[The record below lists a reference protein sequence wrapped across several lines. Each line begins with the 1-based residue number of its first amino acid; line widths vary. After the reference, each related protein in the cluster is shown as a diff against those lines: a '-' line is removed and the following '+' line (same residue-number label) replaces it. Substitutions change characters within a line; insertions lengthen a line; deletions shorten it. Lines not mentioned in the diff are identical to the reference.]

1 MSSREVQEMS
11 QGPWVTRGER
21 REVAGLLAAGLSQRE
36 VAARVGRSK
45 GAVEGVVR
53 ACGGVIR
60 RDEWNPSPWRL
71 SREEREDIADGLRAG
86 ESCAAIGRLLG
97 RSTST
102 VTREV
107 NGNGGRAGY
116 RPAAAHRRACEQAR
130 RPKPTKLAENP
141 LLAAAVI
148 AGLEE
153 LWSPKEIESRLRFD
167 HPEDPTMWVSHETIY
182 KSIYVQGR
190 GELRRELARCLR
202 SGRATRRPQGASR
215 MDRPGRIP
223 GAVSISERPAE
234 VEDRAVPGHWEG
246 DLIIGARNRSAI
258 GTLVERATR
267 YVVLL
272 HLPDGYGAQAVRDAM
287 TAATRDLPAHLMRSI
302 TWDRGS
308 EMTQHANFSVDTG
321 IDVYFCDPRSPWQR
335 GSNENTNGLL
345 RQWFPK
351 GTDLSQ
357 HSAEDLTRVAASLNN
372 RPRQTLGWMKP
383 SEKLTELL
391 IASTG

>member
-1 MSSREVQEMS
+1 MS
-11 QGPWVTRGER
+11 GGLWVTGDER
-21 REVAGLLAAGLSQRE
+21 REIARLLARGLTQRE
-36 VAARVGRSK
+36 AAARVGRSK

-53 ACGGVIR
+53 ACGGVMR
-60 RDEWNPSPWRL
+60 REEWDPSPWRL
-71 SREEREDIADGLRAG
+71 SQDERDDIADGLRAG
-86 ESCAAIGRLLG
+86 ESCTTIASRLG
-97 RSTST
+97 RAPSTI
-102 VTREV
+102 TREV
-107 NGNGGRAGY
+107 KANGGRGGY
-116 RPAAAHRRACEQAR
+116 RPAAAHRRACAQAR

-141 LLAAAVI
+141 LLAAEVI

-153 LWSPKEIESRLRFD
+153 LWSPKEIEGRLRFD

-215 MDRPGRIP
+215 MDRRGGIP

-246 DLIIGARNRSAI
+246 DLIIGAGNRSAI

-272 HLPDGYGAQAVRDAM
+272 HLPDGYGAEAVRDAM
-287 TAATRDLPAHLMRSI
+287 TTAAENLPAHLMRSI
-302 TWDRGS
+302 TWDRGK
-308 EMTQHANFSVDTG
+308 EMTQHATFTVETG
-321 IDVYFCDPRSPWQR
+321 IDIYFCDPRSPWQR

-357 HSAEDLTRVAASLNN
+357 HSAQDLDRVAASLNN

-391 IASTG
+391 IASTR